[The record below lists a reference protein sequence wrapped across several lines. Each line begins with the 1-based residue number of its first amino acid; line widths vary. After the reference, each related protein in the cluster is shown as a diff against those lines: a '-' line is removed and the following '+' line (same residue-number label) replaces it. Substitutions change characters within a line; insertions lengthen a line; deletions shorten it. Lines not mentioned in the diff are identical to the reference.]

1 MKGRSSRRE
10 GKRGRKR
17 GRRGG
22 AETSV
27 RETAWWR
34 EGGGG
39 GEEESAMKMWKSG
52 GERLRS
58 EMRAR
63 RAGEEGV
70 RRGEGK
76 GEGKKKD

>member
-1 MKGRSSRRE
+1 MVE
-10 GKRGRKR
+10 
-17 GRRGG
+17 GRR
-22 AETSV
+22 
-27 RETAWWR
+27 
-34 EGGGG
+34 GGG

-76 GEGKKKD
+76 GEGKKKTEKQKRPEEEEEKYPKKTD